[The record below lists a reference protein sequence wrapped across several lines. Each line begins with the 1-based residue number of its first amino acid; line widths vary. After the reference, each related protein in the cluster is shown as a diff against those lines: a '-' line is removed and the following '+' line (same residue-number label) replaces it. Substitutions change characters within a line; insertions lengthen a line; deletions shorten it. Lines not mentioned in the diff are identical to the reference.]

1 MGNLGIPDNK
11 KLYFKYPSINTS
23 KELPNNVI
31 LTLTHFCNGKSWIL
45 NVSLF
50 DKDSDG
56 ELVAP
61 YFNLWPSVEI
71 LNTLGKNNLDGLIS
85 KLKELDP
92 EQLWTVKITP
102 YKSTRSLDQN
112 EYYWRLVTEL
122 ANYFGLKSKDEMHE
136 VLLYKLLSKEKQIKN
151 LKVMTVG
158 STTKLNVKE
167 FNEYLEK
174 VKDFARGYGFKLN
187 EEEVQN

>member
-1 MGNLGIPDNK
+1 M
-11 KLYFKYPSINTS
+11 INF
-23 KELPNNVI
+23 
-31 LTLTHFCNGKSWIL
+31 TL
-45 NVSLF
+45 
-50 DKDSDG
+50 D
-56 ELVAP
+56 
-61 YFNLWPSVEI
+61 
-71 LNTLGKNNLDGLIS
+71 KNNLDGLIS
-85 KLKELDP
+85 KLKELDS

>member
-1 MGNLGIPDNK
+1 M
-11 KLYFKYPSINTS
+11 IN
-23 KELPNNVI
+23 
-31 LTLTHFCNGKSWIL
+31 F
-45 NVSLF
+45 
-50 DKDSDG
+50 
-56 ELVAP
+56 
-61 YFNLWPSVEI
+61 
-71 LNTLGKNNLDGLIS
+71 TLGKNNLDGLIS

-136 VLLYKLLSKEKQIKN
+136 VLLYKLLSEEKQIKN
-151 LKVMTVG
+151 LKVTTIG

-167 FNEYLEK
+167 FNEYLEQ

-187 EEEVQN
+187 EEQL